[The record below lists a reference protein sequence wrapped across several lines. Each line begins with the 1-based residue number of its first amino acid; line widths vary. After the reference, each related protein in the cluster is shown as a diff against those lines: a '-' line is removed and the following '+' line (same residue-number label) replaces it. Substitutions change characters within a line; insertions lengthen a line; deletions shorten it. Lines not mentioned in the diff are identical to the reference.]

1 MVVKSYNE
9 EDSIL
14 VERFYES
21 VVYTVEFMPQTL
33 ISCKIKPSKDS
44 VLDFQVLLGT
54 FVESAP

>member
-33 ISCKIKPSKDS
+33 SCKIKPSKDS